1 MNMAPLVSVAWLNEH
16 RYDPDLVILDGTV
29 PKIGEVGT
37 HPLADKCIPAARFFD
52 LNGVFSDKQTDLPHN
67 LPTPEVFTQASRRLG
82 INANSRIVVY
92 DHHGIYSSPRA
103 WWMFRAMGHAN
114 VAVLDGGMPKWI
126 AEGMPTS
133 MKSPTAALDGD
144 FTAQLNVELIADSRW
159 MMENLQSQT
168 AKVIDARSSGRFCG
182 REPEPR
188 PGLSGGHIPNSLN
201 LPFDQVL
208 RDGQFLPKEELAAV
222 FRTLE
227 LGDGPLAF
235 TCGSGLTACIILLA
249 CELVLPNPKRVYD
262 GSWAEWGQPNK
273 SFPVAK

>member
-1 MNMAPLVSVAWLNEH
+1 MNMTPLVSAAWLNEH
-16 RYDPDLVILDGTV
+16 LHDPDLVILDGTV

-37 HPLADKCIPAARFFD
+37 HPLADKCIPGARFFD

-67 LPTPEVFTQASRRLG
+67 LPTPEVFTQASRHLG
-82 INANSRIVVY
+82 INADSRIVVY

-114 VAVLDGGMPKWI
+114 VAVLDGGLPKWI
-126 AEGMPTS
+126 AAGLPTQA
-133 MKSPTAALDGD
+133 KSPSADHNGN
-144 FTAQLNVELIADSRW
+144 FTAQLNTELVADSNW
-159 MMENLQSQT
+159 MIENLQSQI

-182 REPEPR
+182 GEPEPR

-208 RDGQFLPKEELAAV
+208 RDGQLLPKEELAAI

-249 CELVLPNPKRVYD
+249 SELVLSNPKRVYD
-262 GSWAEWGQPNK
+262 GSWAEWGQPQK
-273 SFPVAK
+273 CFPIAK